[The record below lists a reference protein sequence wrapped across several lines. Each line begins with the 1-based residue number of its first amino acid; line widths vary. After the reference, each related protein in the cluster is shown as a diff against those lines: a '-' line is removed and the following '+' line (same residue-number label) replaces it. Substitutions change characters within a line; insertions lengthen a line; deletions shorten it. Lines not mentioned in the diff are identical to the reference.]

1 MRWQRAHKKDEEIT
15 YWLSYSDMMAGLL
28 LCFVLII
35 AFTML
40 RSKVQYDEKQNE
52 LAGKEREL
60 IIQSEELENERLTI
74 EEQGA
79 KLNAQEL
86 KLSEQEGELLAQQ
99 RKLEEQSQ
107 LLKEL
112 EKLMGEQQAK
122 LDNIIGIR
130 SELIEALRSEFEN
143 SSLSI
148 AVDEKTGAISM
159 DSNILFEYNRATL
172 KSG

>member
-1 MRWQRAHKKDEEIT
+1 MWRD
-15 YWLSYSDMMAGLL
+15 
-28 LCFVLII
+28 
-35 AFTML
+35 
-40 RSKVQYDEKQNE
+40 N
-52 LAGKEREL
+52 
-60 IIQSEELENERLTI
+60 
-74 EEQGA
+74 
-79 KLNAQEL
+79 
-86 KLSEQEGELLAQQ
+86 
-99 RKLEEQSQ
+99 

-159 DSNILFEYNRATL
+159 DSNILFEYNRAAL
-172 KSG
+172 KSGGKDFLEVFVCNQGEGHFTHTNVFVIAGGQPKRRQACRREPQEVPTSHAFHTVPISLVYTKREHRPCGGSASNLTGRRLQNTAE